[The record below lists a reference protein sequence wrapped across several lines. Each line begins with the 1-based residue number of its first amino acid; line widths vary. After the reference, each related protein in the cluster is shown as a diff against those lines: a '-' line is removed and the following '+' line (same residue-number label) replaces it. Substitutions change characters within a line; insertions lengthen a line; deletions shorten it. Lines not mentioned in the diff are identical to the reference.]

1 MKQKII
7 SLIALLVSVTA
18 LFFSI
23 RYQIY
28 RINMGLSVTAA
39 VFQLIGALLIVTLC
53 IMNFDAVW
61 NRAED
66 KDDHDTETDTKTD
79 E

>member
-28 RINMGLSVTAA
+28 RINMGLSVTAV

-66 KDDHDTETDTKTD
+66 KTDHDTETDTKTD